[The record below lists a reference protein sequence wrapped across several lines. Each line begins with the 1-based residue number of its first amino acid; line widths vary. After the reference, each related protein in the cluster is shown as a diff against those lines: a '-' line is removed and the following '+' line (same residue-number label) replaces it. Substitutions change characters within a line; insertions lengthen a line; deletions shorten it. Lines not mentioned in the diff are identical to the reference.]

1 MNRKRT
7 FTFTVATVIST
18 LVLSTFM
25 TGLMSFF
32 ITAINTGELPPNIS
46 DWIRAWMMGWA
57 IGTPI
62 VFSLHLYQKEW
73 DCIFQTIQEIS
84 SCNLLDRYLLLLFL
98 WGYSSAGRAPA
109 LHAGGQEFESP

>member
-32 ITAINTGELPPNIS
+32 ITAINTGQLPPNIS
-46 DWIRAWMMGWA
+46 DWVRALMVGWA

-62 VFSLHLYQKEW
+62 VFFVAPISKRVGLYFSDDPRDK
-73 DCIFQTIQEIS
+73 
-84 SCNLLDRYLLLLFL
+84 
-98 WGYSSAGRAPA
+98 
-109 LHAGGQEFESP
+109 

>member
-25 TGLMSFF
+25 TGLM
-32 ITAINTGELPPNIS
+32 NIS
-46 DWIRAWMMGWA
+46 DWIRAWMVGWA

-62 VFSLHLYQKEW
+62 VF
-73 DCIFQTIQEIS
+73 FVAPIS
-84 SCNLLDRYLLLLFL
+84 KRV
-98 WGYSSAGRAPA
+98 
-109 LHAGGQEFESP
+109 GQYFSDDPRDK

>member
-32 ITAINTGELPPNIS
+32 ITSINTGQLPPNIS
-46 DWIRAWMMGWA
+46 DWIRA
-57 IGTPI
+57 
-62 VFSLHLYQKEW
+62 L
-73 DCIFQTIQEIS
+73 IQSEI
-84 SCNLLDRYLLLLFL
+84 L
-98 WGYSSAGRAPA
+98 
-109 LHAGGQEFESP
+109 GGN

>member
-32 ITAINTGELPPNIS
+32 ITAINTGQLPPNIS
-46 DWIRAWMMGWA
+46 GWIRAWMVGWA

-62 VFSLHLYQKEW
+62 VFFVAPISKRVGLYFSDDPRDK
-73 DCIFQTIQEIS
+73 
-84 SCNLLDRYLLLLFL
+84 
-98 WGYSSAGRAPA
+98 
-109 LHAGGQEFESP
+109 

>member
-1 MNRKRT
+1 MNRKRP

-32 ITAINTGELPPNIS
+32 ITAINTGQLPPYIS
-46 DWIRAWMMGWA
+46 DWIRAWMVGWA

-62 VFSLHLYQKEW
+62 VFFVAPISKRVGLYFSDDPRDK
-73 DCIFQTIQEIS
+73 
-84 SCNLLDRYLLLLFL
+84 
-98 WGYSSAGRAPA
+98 
-109 LHAGGQEFESP
+109 

>member
-32 ITAINTGELPPNIS
+32 ITSINTGQLPPNIS
-46 DWIRAWMMGWA
+46 DWIRSWMVGWA

-62 VFSLHLYQKEW
+62 VFFVAPISKRVGLYFSDDPRDK
-73 DCIFQTIQEIS
+73 
-84 SCNLLDRYLLLLFL
+84 
-98 WGYSSAGRAPA
+98 
-109 LHAGGQEFESP
+109 